1 MSSAL
6 TARLSRLGISLAVLA
21 TLILLQGCSPRHLG
35 PGRQPS
41 ESLIVLYDNDV
52 HCSVDG
58 YPLMAALKSE
68 ALRLTDRVCVV
79 SSGDYVQGGSL
90 GASSKGGYIV
100 EVMNQV
106 GYDAVT
112 LGNHEFDYGMER
124 LAQLSGMMR
133 TDIVCCNLFD
143 LSTGQRMYQPYKIM
157 NYGDLKVAFV
167 GIATP
172 YSFVSSTPSYF
183 QNEEGEYVY
192 SLSSEHFYETVQS
205 AVDDA
210 RAQGV
215 DYVIVISHLGDDESF
230 DEINSMQL
238 AYRTSGIDV
247 ILDGHSHSVI
257 PGRALKNKEGKDVI
271 LTSTGANFQNVG
283 RLTISPEGIITT
295 ELVSASEV
303 TSGDPATLAVVDRIK
318 EEYAAQ
324 GSRVIGVAEAY
335 MEAQTPDVRIVR
347 FQETGLGD
355 FCTDAIREIMRTD
368 ICLLGGGSV
377 RTNIEQGT
385 VTYDDIF
392 RLFPFNNTVATAE
405 ISGRQILDALEFS
418 VSVLPVE
425 FGGFLQVSGLKFD
438 VDVNVWTPVTVDVN
452 KMYTGMAGDQRRVMN
467 VMFESAPGVY
477 EPLDP
482 ERIYTVSGTNYLLKE
497 QGDGYA
503 VLNGIKVQD
512 TGVIDLQILEQY
524 IVENLSG
531 VIPARYGEPQGR
543 INIIQ

>member
-1 MSSAL
+1 MSL
-6 TARLSRLGISLAVLA
+6 VQTARLSRLSISLAVLA
-21 TLILLQGCSPRHLG
+21 LLISLQGCSPRHLSPG
-35 PGRQPS
+35 PQLS

-58 YPLMAALKSE
+58 YPVMASLKAEALK
-68 ALRLTDRVCVV
+68 RTDRVCVV

-112 LGNHEFDYGMER
+112 LGNHEFDYGMDR
-124 LAQLSGMMR
+124 LTQLTEMLN
-133 TDIVCCNLFD
+133 TDVICCNLFD
-143 LSTGQRMYQPYKIM
+143 LRTGERMYQPYKMM
-157 NYGDLKVAFV
+157 NFGDLKVAFV

-183 QNEEGEYVY
+183 QDESGSYVY
-192 SLSSEHFYETVQS
+192 SLSSDHFYETVQQT
-205 AVDDA
+205 VDDA
-210 RAQGV
+210 RAQDA
-215 DYVIVISHLGDDESF
+215 DYVFVVSHLGDDESF

-257 PGRALKNKEGKDVI
+257 PGKALKNKEGKDVL

-283 RLTISPEGIITT
+283 RLTLSPEGIITT
-295 ELVSASEV
+295 ELIPASDV
-303 TSGDPATLAVVDRIK
+303 TVGDPATQAVVDRIK

-324 GSRVIGVAEAY
+324 GSRKVGVAEAF

-355 FCTDAIREIMRTD
+355 FCTDAIREVMRTD

-377 RTNIEQGT
+377 RTNIQPGT

-405 ISGRQILDALEFS
+405 ISGQRILDALEFS

-425 FGGFLQVSGLKFD
+425 FGGFLQVSGIKFD
-438 VDVNVWTPVTVDVN
+438 VDVSVWTPVTVDAN
-452 KMYTGMAGDQRRVMN
+452 KMYTGMAGDQRRVKN
-467 VMFESAPGVY
+467 VMFESEPGVY
-477 EPLDP
+477 VPFDP
-482 ERIYTVSGTNYLLKE
+482 ERTYTVAGTNYLLKE

-503 VLNGIKVQD
+503 VFNGIKVQD

-524 IVENLSG
+524 ITEYLGG